1 MVGWDSIR
9 WYNGPVFV
17 RRVLTRSKGSNHG
30 VSYRLVH
37 STRIAPGK
45 VRQVVL
51 AYFRAGLE
59 DRVPKSHWK
68 LLAAQIRNLLAARR
82 TCPSHP
88 SPATIRNS
96 NRPSAARPRP
106 SCPSPASAC

>member
-1 MVGWDSIR
+1 M
-9 WYNGPVFV
+9 FV
-17 RRVLTRSKGSNHG
+17 RRALTRSKGSNHG

-68 LLAAQIRNLLAARR
+68 LLAAQIRNLLAAQPDLPFPPES
-82 TCPSHP
+82 CDDPQLEQ
-88 SPATIRNS
+88 AIRS
-96 NRPSAARPRP
+96 EAEAVMPLVRQRL
-106 SCPSPASAC
+106 